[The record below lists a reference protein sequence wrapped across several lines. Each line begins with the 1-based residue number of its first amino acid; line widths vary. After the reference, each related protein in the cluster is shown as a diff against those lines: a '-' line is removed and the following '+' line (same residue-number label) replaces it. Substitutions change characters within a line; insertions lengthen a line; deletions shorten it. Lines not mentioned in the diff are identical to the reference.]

1 MNRLL
6 LVWVDH
12 YTEYGSRL
20 EQFVRTS
27 EYRDKLEIR
36 LFTQLNYASQC
47 LKEADPNRCM
57 LVCSEAFREAV
68 LASAEQFP
76 CMHIYVSDDKNRSS
90 AHAGTLIYR
99 YQPLRSLLMELMLR
113 QTEYVGNPVSIPFGG
128 RSTRIVSLYSSVGGY
143 GKSVTA
149 LNMAAVLSSQHKSVL
164 YLTLETV
171 SASSLLLQDGRT
183 DSFSRLL
190 YLMKK
195 SPETIAACVDTL
207 KSRHPAYGFD
217 YLMPLPNIHEADELS
232 ADDVGSL
239 LAGIRG
245 NGSFDYVILD
255 LDSSVHPRNEHA
267 LSISDT
273 VIWLVA
279 DDLYGLN
286 KTRQMKNIAGV
297 EDKTRFV
304 LNKYTGSTGND
315 MESFGVS
322 LYGKLPYI
330 PEWKTITEPT
340 AWVNEPVF
348 TDGVNRLVQSLLQG
362 AEFN

>member
-1 MNRLL
+1 MNHLL

-12 YTEYGSRL
+12 HAEYANRL

-27 EYRDKLEIR
+27 EYRDKLQIR
-36 LFTQLNYASQC
+36 LFTQLSYASQC
-47 LKEADPNRCM
+47 LKEADPNRCV
-57 LVCSEAFREAV
+57 LVCSEPFREAMP
-68 LASAEQFP
+68 ASAEQFP
-76 CMHIYVSDDKNRSS
+76 CLHMYVSEDKNRSS

-99 YQPLRSLLMELMLR
+99 YQPLRSLLKELMLR
-113 QTEYVGNPVSIPFGG
+113 QTEYRGSPVSIPSGG
-128 RSTRIVSLYSSVGGY
+128 RSTRILSLYSSVGGY

-164 YLTLETV
+164 YLSLETV
-171 SASSLLLQDGRT
+171 SASGLLLQDGKT

-195 SPETIAACVDTL
+195 SPETVAAYVDAL

-232 ADDVGSL
+232 ADDVGTL
-239 LAGIRG
+239 LAGIRSS
-245 NGSFDYVILD
+245 GSFDYVVLD
-255 LDSSVHPRNEHA
+255 LESSVHPRNEHA
-267 LSISDT
+267 LSLSDT
-273 VIWLVA
+273 VVWLVA

-297 EDKTRFV
+297 EDKTCFV
-304 LNKYTGSTGND
+304 LNKYTGITGND

-330 PEWKTITEPT
+330 PEWKTITEPA

-348 TDGVNRLVQSLLQG
+348 TDGVNRLAQSLLEG
-362 AEFN
+362 AEFS